1 MERMLTVELEIAK
14 RAEKFKES
22 GLTNL
27 HQFMDVDL
35 LREVMSRANKK
46 SATGIDG
53 QSWTNYCIEHQE
65 DLYDLLAEFKTGQYK
80 VPAVR
85 RVYIPKDKDSQRP
98 LGIPTIRDKILQ
110 GGVRSLIEP
119 VYEKIFKDFSYGYR
133 QGKTIHQALEYLFR
147 QVSFGGMNYIIDAD
161 LQNFFGSIDFV
172 HMREFLRHRVND
184 GIVCKMIDKW
194 MKAGVFE
201 DGETTYPEM
210 GTPQGGSISP
220 ILSNIY
226 LHYVLDEWFVEEIQP
241 RLKGKS
247 FMVRFADDFV
257 MGFSDT
263 EDAKKVMEVLPK
275 RFGKYNLNLH
285 PEKTKLLDMKSESVR
300 GTRSFDF
307 LGFTHY
313 MGKSLKGLPILKRKT
328 SKKKFAKSMSKI
340 TEWIK
345 DNRHKKL
352 KKLIEAINVRLRGH
366 YNFYG
371 ITFNSR
377 GNYKYFCEVS
387 KLLFK
392 WINRRGG
399 KRKWNWE
406 RYNMLIK
413 QWIILLKPRIYHK
426 FC

>member
-14 RAEKFKES
+14 RAERFKES

-27 HQFMDVDL
+27 HQFMDVEL
-35 LREVMSRANKK
+35 LREVMSRGNKK
-46 SATGIDG
+46 SATGFDG
-53 QSWTNYCIEHQE
+53 QGWTNYCIEHQE

-80 VPAVR
+80 APPLR

-110 GGVRSLIEP
+110 GAVRSLIEP
-119 VYEKIFKDFSYGYR
+119 VYEKIFKDFSYAYR
-133 QGKTIHQALEYLFR
+133 QGKTIHQALEYLFQ
-147 QVSFGGMNYIIDAD
+147 QVSFGGMDYIIDAD
-161 LQNFFGSIDFV
+161 IQNFFGSIDHA
-172 HMREFLRHRVND
+172 HMREFLAHRVND
-184 GIVCKMIDKW
+184 GIVRKTIDKW
-194 MKAGVFE
+194 MKAGIFE
-201 DGETTYPEM
+201 DGEITYPEM

-257 MGFSDT
+257 MGFSDL

-275 RFGKYNLNLH
+275 RFGKFKLNLH
-285 PEKTKLLDMKSESVR
+285 PEKTKLLDMNSVPVR
-300 GTRSFDF
+300 GNRSFDF

-340 TEWIK
+340 AKWIK
-345 DNRHKKL
+345 EHRHMKL
-352 KKLIEAINVRLRGH
+352 NKLIVAVNIRLRGH

-371 ITFNSR
+371 ITFNSK
-377 GNYKYFCEVS
+377 GISKYFCEVS

-399 KRKWNWE
+399 KRKWNWD

-413 QWIILLKPRIYHK
+413 QWIILLKPQIYHK